1 MDEAGFFL
9 LKNYEENPTLV
20 HTNCL
25 SINALQCFLVKKR
38 MFLEKFM
45 KCSQCINIVFFF
57 LQVTTT
63 RSTASSAI
71 TGSSLLLA
79 IAAPVVLI
87 GRTRTAA
94 TCSDT
99 ASRPSRTNLSI
110 NFLADQCF
118 NFLRLPYGIP
128 AIQLAITFL
137 IKPDDPNLT
146 IL

>member
-1 MDEAGFFL
+1 
-9 LKNYEENPTLV
+9 
-20 HTNCL
+20 
-25 SINALQCFLVKKR
+25 
-38 MFLEKFM
+38 MFLYKFL
-45 KCSQCINIVFFF
+45 KCSQCINIAFF

-79 IAAPVVLI
+79 IAAPAVLI

-110 NFLADQCF
+110 NFPADQCF

-128 AIQLAITFL
+128 AIQLVITFL
-137 IKPDDPNLT
+137 IKPDDPILT
-146 IL
+146 ILQRKAWIKSLQFLQCHWRQLATLILCLVLPFLSDQKS